1 MTPLAPL
8 PAPPAPRAWPA
19 ALAALPAALGLVLPA
34 TCAGCGR
41 WETALC
47 PECAALLDAPLTETA
62 SAPAAEEL
70 RVHSVL
76 AYAGTGRALV
86 LNWKNGAR
94 EDLAPVMAAVGA
106 RAGGQWAG
114 LSGWPGRSAEGA
126 DGPPR
131 LLVVPAPSGI
141 VRRARGRLVAAVL
154 ADAVALGIARS
165 PAAPP
170 PGGRDAPRPL
180 VVSADILRRTGG
192 RALRGA
198 HQAGLSAAQR
208 RRNRSAPPRVLAD
221 VDGWDALIVDDVVT
235 TGATLRSCAA
245 ALAGAGARPLGAL
258 VLAATPP
265 PPGTAPR
272 LPGPIPTGPPGGP
285 EPRRRA
291 APRARRPAS
300 SAPGDR
306 GAGALREGRRMV

>member
-94 EDLAPVMAAVGA
+94 EDLAPVMATVGA

-114 LSGWPGRSAEGA
+114 LSGWPGRGAEGA

-165 PAAPP
+165 PAAPRPEGGTP
-170 PGGRDAPRPL
+170 PAR
-180 VVSADILRRTGG
+180 S
-192 RALRGA
+192 
-198 HQAGLSAAQR
+198 S
-208 RRNRSAPPRVLAD
+208 SAP
-221 VDGWDALIVDDVVT
+221 T
-235 TGATLRSCAA
+235 SCGAR
-245 ALAGAGARPLGAL
+245 AGALSGARTRRACRPHSGA
-258 VLAATPP
+258 A
-265 PPGTAPR
+265 TAPR
-272 LPGPIPTGPPGGP
+272 LPGSWRTSTAGT
-285 EPRRRA
+285 R
-291 APRARRPAS
+291 S
-300 SAPGDR
+300 SSTTW
-306 GAGALREGRRMV
+306 